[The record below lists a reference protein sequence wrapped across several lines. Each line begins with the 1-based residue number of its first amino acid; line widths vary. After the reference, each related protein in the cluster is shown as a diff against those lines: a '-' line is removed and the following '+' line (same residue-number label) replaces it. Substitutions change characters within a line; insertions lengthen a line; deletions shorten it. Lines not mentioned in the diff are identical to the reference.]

1 MMRRALLLLACVG
14 GAAAIHS
21 VTLDTAGQVAA
32 TDALGAGSNTDGA
45 GVIQGVNLPWVM
57 SDSLGSEVS
66 SPRRYEGD
74 SAGRLGNF
82 MRTTKETYFKA
93 YVKCAG
99 LSSSTST
106 YSLTYTLDGLAS
118 ATVGTGYSSTS
129 NPFVMVEGLDDGMHT
144 LAVTCTVR
152 RPARGSTRKP
162 KKTSAGAGFA
172 ARGARGRERTAG
184 LVHARRWGTSHR
196 LFGALIINPARVVAQ
211 DSSGVDESYPLTF
224 NWKVDTTTS
233 SEVVFD
239 NKPDYYHNSLS
250 PSFEFHST
258 IPSSAAVSGMVW
270 TCNFQKDGTDEDEAF
285 AACDGGNGV
294 SSSDTPTATEEATW
308 EFVAKLTITYDTT
321 CSLTDYYCTDLDN
334 KVDRNSYTFRIDTT
348 APEVDVT
355 SSPSAKSQYT
365 AGKTATFE
373 FECPSSE
380 ISCSFACLVDGYDS
394 ADATSSS
401 RSKGS
406 FACTSPV
413 VITVAN
419 TTTHS
424 FAVQATDAASNTGSW
439 TSLYMFYADGTPPTI
454 EFTKMDDSE
463 SYTAQQ
469 LASGATY
476 YASSNDY
483 NIATGGRLYKAD
495 GTTFAALDETN
506 LNAADESWTEGW
518 PHGDDYDTPMLQVST
533 TRSFASPPLS
543 RAHCD

>member
-1 MMRRALLLLACVG
+1 
-14 GAAAIHS
+14 
-21 VTLDTAGQVAA
+21 
-32 TDALGAGSNTDGA
+32 
-45 GVIQGVNLPWVM
+45 
-57 SDSLGSEVS
+57 
-66 SPRRYEGD
+66 
-74 SAGRLGNF
+74 
-82 MRTTKETYFKA
+82 
-93 YVKCAG
+93 
-99 LSSSTST
+99 
-106 YSLTYTLDGLAS
+106 
-118 ATVGTGYSSTS
+118 
-129 NPFVMVEGLDDGMHT
+129 
-144 LAVTCTVR
+144 
-152 RPARGSTRKP
+152 
-162 KKTSAGAGFA
+162 
-172 ARGARGRERTAG
+172 
-184 LVHARRWGTSHR
+184 
-196 LFGALIINPARVVAQ
+196 
-211 DSSGVDESYPLTF
+211 
-224 NWKVDTTTS
+224 
-233 SEVVFD
+233 
-239 NKPDYYHNSLS
+239 
-250 PSFEFHST
+250 
-258 IPSSAAVSGMVW
+258 
-270 TCNFQKDGTDEDEAF
+270 
-285 AACDGGNGV
+285 
-294 SSSDTPTATEEATW
+294 
-308 EFVAKLTITYDTT
+308 
-321 CSLTDYYCTDLDN
+321 
-334 KVDRNSYTFRIDTT
+334 VDRNSYTFRIDTT

-518 PHGDDYDTPMLQVST
+518 PHGDDYDTPMLQFTDTNGASANSIKPPDVDDTALST
-533 TRSFASPPLS
+533 YHTVLQFPYDPTKGVYELDGTYGAILAMKKVNEKYYYNVLDTTNADFGTINYRCKHPEVF
-543 RAHCD
+543 